1 MLKKNDIIT
10 AEITDNGAGGEG
22 IAKSDG
28 YTLFVKNGVKGDRA
42 EIKILKINKKM
53 YDLCKLKETK
63 EMVCKLNPGEKH
75 KKCKETIYIH

>member
-28 YTLFVKNGVKGDRA
+28 YTLFVKNGVTGRKS
-42 EIKILKINKKM
+42 KF
-53 YDLCKLKETK
+53 
-63 EMVCKLNPGEKH
+63 
-75 KKCKETIYIH
+75 